1 MFSILDVSR
10 CAVSDRGLQSL
21 CLEEDGSTGC
31 CTIEKLSIQ
40 KTNVTRKGFKD
51 VILFQKNLSFLKW
64 DDSLSALAELAMEL
78 QAEPDRRTFPLIDL
92 GRVRVNS
99 YVSFCDILLA
109 VSICPKLLITKVR
122 FDCDGLLTDQLL
134 GTFVSLPTLDLKDMS
149 IIAGCENSSITFEHG
164 IVPFLKTIGA
174 NIQTLEITNFDHVD
188 PLVLV
193 SNCPNLKTLRLHL
206 NKSYTESEISN
217 FSPAIEAPLH
227 LEKFHLIIKAPFVE
241 LETDIEESQLSFFLG
256 SPQLKDVKIYYSYR
270 ECF

>member
-10 CAVSDRGLQSL
+10 CAVSDRGLKSL

-31 CTIEKLSIQ
+31 CTIEKLSIK
-40 KTNVTRKGFKD
+40 KTNFTRKGFKD

-134 GTFVSLPTLDLKDMS
+134 GTFVSLPTLDLK
-149 IIAGCENSSITFEHG
+149 ENVHNSG
-164 IVPFLKTIGA
+164 
-174 NIQTLEITNFDHVD
+174 
-188 PLVLV
+188 
-193 SNCPNLKTLRLHL
+193 LR
-206 NKSYTESEISN
+206 
-217 FSPAIEAPLH
+217 
-227 LEKFHLIIKAPFVE
+227 KFIHHI
-241 LETDIEESQLSFFLG
+241 
-256 SPQLKDVKIYYSYR
+256 
-270 ECF
+270 